1 MKVALVTAGSGGIG
15 KAIVE
20 KLLENNFFV
29 AVTSR
34 SLVKLET
41 VFSHIR
47 SSRLLFLQ
55 TDIVNTESC
64 KKAVEDTIERFGQ
77 LNLLVNNAGG
87 ATLHQTFES
96 GSLIDFQD
104 VMDLNVK
111 SVFFYDSIC
120 YPIFD

>member
-55 TDIVNTESC
+55 TDIVNT
-64 KKAVEDTIERFGQ
+64 
-77 LNLLVNNAGG
+77 
-87 ATLHQTFES
+87 
-96 GSLIDFQD
+96 
-104 VMDLNVK
+104 
-111 SVFFYDSIC
+111 
-120 YPIFD
+120 